1 MQEKFQSRRKFLR
14 VIILTAKSDM
24 LKGIWYDANFDTEL
38 LRERIF
44 VKDLC
49 LEFNNTKMADADTRK
64 KLLREILPKVE
75 VDAVDI
81 LSPFIVDYGYNI
93 FMGAGTFLNHNVY
106 LMDCAEIR
114 FGKKC
119 FVGPNCGFYT
129 AIHPLDV
136 EKRNAGFEMA
146 KPIKLGN
153 NIWIGGDVTI
163 FPGVTIGDNSVIGAG
178 SIVTKDIP
186 SGVLAF
192 GNPCKVIR
200 KI

>member
-1 MQEKFQSRRKFLR
+1 MRRKNSR
-14 VIILTAKSDM
+14 VIILTAKTDM
-24 LKGIWYDANFDTEL
+24 LKGIWYDANFDDEL
-38 LRERIF
+38 LHERIF

-49 LEFNNTKMADADTRK
+49 LELNNTKMADGDTRK
-64 KLLREILPKVE
+64 KLLREILPKVDI
-75 VDAVDI
+75 DAVEI

-93 FMGAGTFLNHNVY
+93 FMGTGTFLNHNVY
-106 LMDCAEIR
+106 LMDCAEIK

-146 KPIKLGN
+146 KPVTLGD
-153 NIWIGGDVTI
+153 NIWIGGGVTI
-163 FPGVTIGDNSVIGAG
+163 LPGVTIGDNSVIGAG

-186 SGVLAF
+186 SGVVAF

>member
-1 MQEKFQSRRKFLR
+1 MRRKNPR
-14 VIILTAKSDM
+14 VIILTAKTDM
-24 LKGIWYDANFDTEL
+24 LKGIWYDANFDDEL
-38 LRERIF
+38 LHERIF

-49 LEFNNTKMADADTRK
+49 LELNNTKLADIDTRK
-64 KLLREILPKVE
+64 KLLREILPKVDI
-75 VDAVDI
+75 DAVEI

-106 LMDCAEIR
+106 LMDCAEIK

-119 FVGPNCGFYT
+119 FIGPNCGFYT

-146 KPIKLGN
+146 KPVTLGD
-153 NIWIGGDVTI
+153 NIWIGGGVTI
-163 FPGVTIGDNSVIGAG
+163 LPGVTIGDNSVIGAG

-186 SGVLAF
+186 SGVVAF

>member
-1 MQEKFQSRRKFLR
+1 MRRKNLR
-14 VIILTAKSDM
+14 VIILTAKTDM
-24 LKGIWYDANFDTEL
+24 LKGIWYDANFDDEL
-38 LRERIF
+38 LHERIF

-49 LEFNNTKMADADTRK
+49 LELNNTKLADIDTRK
-64 KLLREILPKVE
+64 KLLREILPKVDI
-75 VDAVDI
+75 DAVEI

-106 LMDCAEIR
+106 LMDCAEIK

-119 FVGPNCGFYT
+119 FIGPNCGFYT

-146 KPIKLGN
+146 KPVTLGD
-153 NIWIGGDVTI
+153 NIWIGGGVTI
-163 FPGVTIGDNSVIGAG
+163 LPGVTIGDNSVIGAG

-186 SGVLAF
+186 AGVVAF

>member
-1 MQEKFQSRRKFLR
+1 MRRKNLR
-14 VIILTAKSDM
+14 VIILTAKTDM
-24 LKGIWYDANFDTEL
+24 LKGIWYDANFDDEL
-38 LRERIF
+38 LHERIF

-49 LEFNNTKMADADTRK
+49 LELNNTKLADIDTRK
-64 KLLREILPKVE
+64 KLLREILPKVDI
-75 VDAVDI
+75 DAVEI

-106 LMDCAEIR
+106 LMDCAEIK

-119 FVGPNCGFYT
+119 FIGPNCGFYT

-146 KPIKLGN
+146 KPVTLGD
-153 NIWIGGDVTI
+153 NIWIGGSVTI
-163 FPGVTIGDNSVIGAG
+163 LPGVTIGDNSVIGAG

-186 SGVLAF
+186 SGVVAF

>member
-1 MQEKFQSRRKFLR
+1 MS
-14 VIILTAKSDM
+14 AKTDM
-24 LKGIWYDANFDTEL
+24 LKGIWYDANFDDEL

-49 LEFNNTKMADADTRK
+49 LEFNNTKLADSDKRK
-64 KLLREILPKVE
+64 KILREILPKV
-75 VDAVDI
+75 DI
-81 LSPFIVDYGYNI
+81 ETVEIMSPFIVDYGYNI
-93 FMGAGTFLNHNVY
+93 FMGAGTFLNHNIY
-106 LMDCAEIR
+106 LMDCAKIT

-119 FVGPNCGFYT
+119 FIGPNCGFYT

-146 KPIKLGN
+146 KPITLGD
-153 NIWIGGDVTI
+153 NIWVGGNVTI
-163 FPGVTIGDNSVIGAG
+163 LPGVTIAEGSVIGAG

-186 SGVLAF
+186 SGVVAF

>member
-1 MQEKFQSRRKFLR
+1 MS
-14 VIILTAKSDM
+14 AKGDM
-24 LKGIWYDANFDTEL
+24 LAGKWYNANFDSEL
-38 LRERIF
+38 LRERMI
-44 VKDLC
+44 VKDYC
-49 LEFNNTKMADADTRK
+49 LEFNNTPMKDLGARRD
-64 KLLREILPKVE
+64 LLREILQNVE
-75 VDAVDI
+75 VEQVEI
-81 LSPFIVDYGYNI
+81 LTPFLVDYGYNV
-93 FMGAGTFLNHNVY
+93 FMGAGCFFNHNVY
-106 LMDCAEIR
+106 LMDCAKIT

-146 KPIKLGN
+146 KPITLGD
-153 NIWIGGDVTI
+153 NIWIGGGVTI
-163 FPGVTIGDNSVIGAG
+163 LPGVTIGDNSVIGAG

-186 SGVLAF
+186 AGVVAF

>member
-1 MQEKFQSRRKFLR
+1 MIE
-14 VIILTAKSDM
+14 LTAKADM
-24 LKGIWYDANFDTEL
+24 LKGIWYDANFDDEL

-49 LEFNNTKMADADTRK
+49 LELNNTKLADKNARL
-64 KLLREILPKVE
+64 KLLREILPKVD
-75 VDAVDI
+75 VDSVEI
-81 LSPFIVDYGYNI
+81 LSPFIVDYGYNV

-106 LMDCAEIR
+106 LMDCAKIT

-146 KPIKLGN
+146 KPITLGD
-153 NIWIGGDVTI
+153 NIWVGGDVTI
-163 FPGVTIGDNSVIGAG
+163 LPGVTIGSGSVIGAK
-178 SIVTKDIP
+178 SLVTKDIP
-186 SGVLAF
+186 ANVMAF
-192 GNPCKVIR
+192 GNPARVVK
-200 KI
+200 KIGMETLLV